1 MRRQLGHATEN
12 AFRLSSVSGTT
23 SWTAAVISSA
33 DPPKAPKSE

>member
-23 SWTAAVISSA
+23 SWISSA